1 MHMLTRPWFHAL
13 LLVAGFLLP
22 LAALA
27 ADVDGLFDVG
37 GRAIHLACQG
47 RDSPVVIV
55 DAGLGTAPAEDA
67 SWQHIAS
74 AVAPVTT
81 VCLYDRAGLGTSG
94 KAPAGPR
101 TSLDAAMD
109 LHAALIAAHM
119 AGPYLLVGHSIGGL
133 HAQVFARRFPA
144 DTAGL
149 VLVSSTH
156 PDQFRTWLSLLP
168 PPKLGEEK
176 AITDGRTFLKSMLS
190 DPTKNPETLDV
201 AASTAQARQLTSLG
215 SRPVVV
221 ATHSPRFRM
230 APGLPEPLAVKLED
244 ATQRMQNQFLILSSD
259 SHQNIAAAAGH
270 ELTHEDPSFVI
281 ENILQGVS
289 LVRQHH

>member
-13 LLVAGFLLP
+13 LLVAIFVLP
-22 LAALA
+22 LDVLA
-27 ADVDGLFDVG
+27 ADLDGLFDVG
-37 GRAIHLACQG
+37 GRTIHLACQG
-47 RDSPVVIV
+47 RGSPVVVV

-67 SWQHIAS
+67 GWQNIAR
-74 AVAPVTT
+74 AVAPATT

-109 LHAALIAAHM
+109 LHTALIAAHM
-119 AGPYLLVGHSIGGL
+119 AGRYLLVGHSIGGL
-133 HAQVFARRFPA
+133 HAQVFASRFPA

-156 PDQFRTWLSLLP
+156 PDQYRTWLSLLP
-168 PPKLGEEK
+168 PPEPGEEK
-176 AITDGRTFLKSMLS
+176 AITDGRIFLKNMLS
-190 DPTKNPETLDV
+190 DPTTNPETLDV
-201 AASTAQARQLTSLG
+201 AASAAQARRLTSLG

-244 ATQRMQNQFLILSSD
+244 ATQRMQKQFLTLSSD
-259 SHQNIAAAAGH
+259 SHQNIAATAGH
-270 ELTHEDPSFVI
+270 ELPHEDPAFVI
-281 ENILQGVS
+281 KNILQGVS